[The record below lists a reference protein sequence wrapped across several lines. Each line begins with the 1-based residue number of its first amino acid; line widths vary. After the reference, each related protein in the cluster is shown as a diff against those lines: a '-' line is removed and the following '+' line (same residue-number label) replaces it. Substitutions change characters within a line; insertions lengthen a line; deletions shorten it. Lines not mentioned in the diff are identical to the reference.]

1 MQASDKKSVV
11 DALAREGLT
20 VISVKEKIT
29 VKGNSSSLFSF
40 FSRITPLD
48 KILLARHLSAIVRAG
63 VPLGEAIDILIRSN
77 EKRPRVTKI
86 LEEAKKNLQEGHPL
100 STVFSS
106 HPEYFPPVFT
116 GLVKAGEASG
126 TLEDALENLGNQ
138 LMRDYD
144 LRKKVYGAM
153 VYPAIL
159 LVASTGVILILLT
172 FVLPRLTQS
181 FERSALQLPFFTQV
195 LITISSFLALHKI
208 GMLIFLVSTIS
219 FLLIFFRKPL
229 GKRVAFHVLH
239 HLPISRMLLKE
250 LALARF
256 SRTLK
261 NLISSGISLVE
272 ALDIVSSAVGDE
284 TYRSEIMAMREEIRR
299 GFSLSDIFRKREE
312 YFPYLV
318 TSLITVG
325 ERTGSLDRSLDTI
338 TLFYEGEVD
347 RSLKSLVTFLEPLLL
362 LFMGLVVGGIAISV
376 LLPLYQLIGQVR

>member
-1 MQASDKKSVV
+1 
-11 DALAREGLT
+11 
-20 VISVKEKIT
+20 
-29 VKGNSSSLFSF
+29 
-40 FSRITPLD
+40 
-48 KILLARHLSAIVRAG
+48 
-63 VPLGEAIDILIRSN
+63 
-77 EKRPRVTKI
+77 
-86 LEEAKKNLQEGHPL
+86 
-100 STVFSS
+100 
-106 HPEYFPPVFT
+106 
-116 GLVKAGEASG
+116 
-126 TLEDALENLGNQ
+126 
-138 LMRDYD
+138 
-144 LRKKVYGAM
+144 M

-195 LITISSFLALHKI
+195 LIAISSFLALHKI
-208 GMLIFLVSTIS
+208 GVLAFLVFIIS
-219 FLLIFFRKPL
+219 FSLIFFRKPL
-229 GKRVAFHVLH
+229 GKRALFYMLH

-261 NLISSGISLVE
+261 NLIASGISLVE

>member
-1 MQASDKKSVV
+1 MSSYFYSGIDEKGRPRHGEMQASDKKSVV

-40 FSRITPLD
+40 FSRISPLD

-172 FVLPRLTQS
+172 FVLPRLTKS
-181 FERSALQLPFFTQV
+181 FERSALQLPFFTKA
-195 LITISSFLALHKI
+195 LIAISDFLVLHKI
-208 GMLIFLVSTIS
+208 GALAFLVFIIS
-219 FLLIFFRKPL
+219 FS
-229 GKRVAFHVLH
+229 VW
-239 HLPISRMLLKE
+239 
-250 LALARF
+250 
-256 SRTLK
+256 
-261 NLISSGISLVE
+261 
-272 ALDIVSSAVGDE
+272 LDILKLSYLFSH
-284 TYRSEIMAMREEIRR
+284 
-299 GFSLSDIFRKREE
+299 GFAI
-312 YFPYLV
+312 YFYIND
-318 TSLITVG
+318 SN
-325 ERTGSLDRSLDTI
+325 S
-338 TLFYEGEVD
+338 
-347 RSLKSLVTFLEPLLL
+347 KNC
-362 LFMGLVVGGIAISV
+362 
-376 LLPLYQLIGQVR
+376 